1 MVFISYTEKL
11 SFYAAISLLIVT
23 ITIFSIPPLKT
34 LSIGYLSILWGLF
47 ILHRLFFIMAPETWR
62 QNINKKLSVRL
73 LGTIDKTPQNIKSA
87 IIWRLSQWDVV
98 LFIVLI
104 TGVITYVI
112 FNDFIMSPNNSS
124 SGLPLSKEIT
134 LKITAYLYNLGTYLS
149 IYSIYMS
156 IFLIFFTF
164 SGIFAQIKFNYLMKF
179 LILGLLMIYL
189 GQIYS
194 KFVEF
199 EGFIIQFIVALPIA
213 WCFIWPKSNVENK
226 VGLTISCLIML
237 FILVLTLETT
247 NHNIIGD
254 IISLICLPFI
264 GYNWAK
270 SKKTPFD
277 APPSQSFDL
286 TINRP

>member
-11 SFYAAISLLIVT
+11 SFYAAMSLLLVT
-23 ITIFSIPPLKT
+23 ITIFSIPALKT

-47 ILHRLFFIMAPETWR
+47 ILHRLFFIMAPEKWR

-73 LGTIDKTPQNIKSA
+73 LGTIDNTPQNIKSA

-98 LFIVLI
+98 LFIMLI

-112 FNDFIMSPNNSS
+112 FNDFMVSPNKSS
-124 SGLPLSKEIT
+124 NGLPLSKAVN
-134 LKITAYLYNLGTYLS
+134 LKITAYFYDLGTYLS
-149 IYSIYMS
+149 IYSIYLS
-156 IFLIFFTF
+156 ILLIFFTF
-164 SGIFAQIKFNYLMKF
+164 SGAFKQIKLNYLIKF
-179 LILGLLMIYL
+179 LILGLFIIYL

-194 KFVEF
+194 KFIKF
-199 EGFIIQFIVALPIA
+199 EDFMVQIIISLPIA
-213 WCFIWPKSNVENK
+213 WGFIAPNSNTEKN
-226 VGLTISCLIML
+226 VGLIISSLIML
-237 FILVLTLETT
+237 FILMLTLETT

-254 IISLICLPFI
+254 IISLLCLPFI

-277 APPSQSFDL
+277 APL
-286 TINRP
+286 